1 MKKYPHLLGHQ
12 WMLQPSCGDHES
24 NPKLVHIDGF
34 DAFSLHLHEYNLYA
48 HDKKIEWSR
57 PEIIRALASNPSLL
71 LITDHCSQ

>member
-34 DAFSLHLHEYNLYA
+34 DAFSLHAQEYNYT
-48 HDKKIEWSR
+48 
-57 PEIIRALASNPSLL
+57 RAR
-71 LITDHCSQ
+71 